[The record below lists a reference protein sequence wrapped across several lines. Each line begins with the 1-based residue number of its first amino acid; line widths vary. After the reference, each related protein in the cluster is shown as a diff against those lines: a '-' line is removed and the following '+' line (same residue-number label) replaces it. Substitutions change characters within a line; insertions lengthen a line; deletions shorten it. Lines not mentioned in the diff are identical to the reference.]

1 MYESILVAFAAAIL
15 LTPFVRMMAAHAGR
29 VAHPRADRW
38 HSKPV
43 ALMGGIA
50 IGASVLIG
58 FGLSAFT
65 GRNEL
70 AFPRY
75 ITGIL
80 ASATMMFAIGLVDD
94 IKSLKPNTKLIL
106 TAAAAAV
113 LVSSGA
119 VYQVVPFTLGNVVF
133 TMFWFIALTNAMNL
147 LDNMDGITAGV
158 AAIVALG
165 FAALFR
171 DTPALAAIPLAVAG
185 ACIGFLIF
193 NFSPASIFMGDAGS
207 LFLGATLAGLGA
219 TYSSIR
225 PDGGLGSVVLP
236 LLLVMVPIVDTALVM
251 STRLLARRPVTV
263 GGRDHVTHRLAF
275 IGLKDWQVALA
286 IYGVA
291 AAASILTVNL
301 SEGFSPV
308 TGVTAVL
315 LLLTVVMIARYLAKL
330 PIYPASAPSKVSRI
344 SMLVDELLYNLRILD
359 AMVDL
364 VVFAAAY
371 WAAFLLRWGGAPPPA
386 QSKVLMGTLALVA
399 AVRLASFYAVGIY
412 RGVWHQVSVRDV
424 HRLLRA
430 VVIGTLANFV
440 IVALFLHHTEVG
452 AGVFVIDG
460 MVVLLLTF
468 GVRLSYRSLDV
479 MRSRLA
485 RPGSPTLIFGVG
497 KGGELTVRELSAN
510 REYGLTPVGFLDD
523 DPRKKGKIV
532 FGLPV
537 FGGRDAIASLVR
549 SRNIERVVIGSQSLG
564 SEALHALQDSCD
576 AAGVELLQL
585 RLQLTPVGSNNGNG
599 QRMVAGMK
607 PRGTIIWATTPKE
620 KRDSKIIAAIDP

>member
-1 MYESILVAFAAAIL
+1 MYLSLVAAFAAALL
-15 LTPFVRMMAAHAGR
+15 LTPLVRICAARVGR

-50 IGASVLIG
+50 IGLSTAVA
-58 FGLSAFT
+58 FGIAVWRAEPGL
-65 GRNEL
+65 G
-70 AFPRY
+70 FPRY
-75 ITGIL
+75 LTGIL
-80 ASATMMFAIGLVDD
+80 ASSVIMFVIGLVDD
-94 IKSLKPNTKLIL
+94 IRSLKPNTKLIL
-106 TAAAAAV
+106 EAAAAAV

-119 VYQVVPFTLGNVVF
+119 VYQIAPFTLVNVVF

-147 LDNMDGITAGV
+147 LDNMDGITAGT

-171 DTPALAAIPLAVAG
+171 DSPLLAALPLAVAG

-207 LFLGATLAGLGA
+207 LFLGAALAGLGA
-219 TYSSIR
+219 TYSNTRS
-225 PDGGLGSVVLP
+225 GANFEAVLLP
-236 LLLVMVPIVDTALVM
+236 MVLVLVPIVDTALVM

-275 IGLKDWQVALA
+275 IGLKDWQVAVG
-286 IYGVA
+286 IYAVA
-291 AAASILTVNL
+291 AAATLLAVNL
-301 SEGFSPV
+301 SDGFNP
-308 TGVTAVL
+308 VTAVTAIL
-315 LLLTVVMIARYLAKL
+315 FFVAVLVVARYLAKL
-330 PIYPASAPSKVSRI
+330 PIHPIPAPTKVSHL
-344 SMLVDELLYNLRILD
+344 SMLIDELLYNLRILD

-371 WAAFLLRWGGAPPPA
+371 WGAYLLRWGGAPPPP
-386 QSKVLMGTLALVA
+386 QSKVLMATLAVVA
-399 AVRLASFYAVGIY
+399 AVRLASFYGVGIY

-430 VVIGTLANFV
+430 VLIGTLANFL
-440 IVALFLHHTEVG
+440 IVVVFLRHTEVG
-452 AGVFVIDG
+452 GSVFVIDG
-460 MVVLLLTF
+460 MLVLLFTF
-468 GVRLSYRSLDV
+468 GLRLSYRSLDV
-479 MRSRLA
+479 MRNQLA

-497 KGGELTVRELSAN
+497 KGGELTMRELSAN
-510 REYGLTPVGFLDD
+510 RDYGLTPVGFLDD

-537 FGGRDAIASLVR
+537 FGGRDAIATLVET
-549 SRNIERVVIGSQSLG
+549 RNIERMVIGSQMLG
-564 SEALHALQDSCD
+564 ADAVRELQDCCD
-576 AAGVELLQL
+576 EVGVELLQL
-585 RLQLTPVGSNNGNG
+585 RFHLTPVNGNNGNA

-607 PRGTIIWATTPKE
+607 SRSITLAPPSKE
-620 KRDSKIIAAIDP
+620 KRDPKIVAALDS